1 MAAHAPA
8 DEKTAPADV
17 AAQALHALETGLPE
31 ILADDTSGYVKQ
43 NLSTSPHAARGVRRN
58 ALEHP
63 APSPSIFE

>member
-43 NLSTSPHAARGVRRN
+43 NLSTSPHAA
-58 ALEHP
+58 
-63 APSPSIFE
+63 